1 MHNAKLKEN
10 IKKWSR
16 KNQVSIVAKV
26 LKRRRRK
33 RKKKKVKRKNQNKS
47 RKSNK
52 ILLNLKHLINNVKQE
67 LLNHDLHNKIK
78 VTDTND
84 KTTVAIG
91 KIVEIGG

>member
-52 ILLNLKHLINNVKQE
+52 ILLNLKHLINNVKQA
-67 LLNHDLHNKIK
+67 LLNHDLPNKIK